1 MSKNDFMV
9 YVRDEVFRGIPGIA
23 VKPMFSGFGFYQYG
37 LIFAII
43 AQGKLF
49 FKVGEKNRKNF
60 EEKGSQPFVYNM
72 KGKEKSLGYW
82 ELPAEVMENP
92 GDIQSWID
100 ASLAVHS
107 EKSRGKRKSEDST
120 HLPNP
125 LTSKTSER
133 K

>member
-9 YVRDEVFRGIPGIA
+9 YVRDEVFKGIPGIT

-49 FKVGEKNRKNF
+49 FKVGESNRKNF
-60 EEKGSQPFVYNM
+60 EEKGSQQFVYMM

-82 ELPAEVMENP
+82 ELPIDVMENP
-92 GDIQSWID
+92 RDIQAWIN
-100 ASLAVHS
+100 ASLAIHKEKKQKIHS
-107 EKSRGKRKSEDST
+107 TD
-120 HLPNP
+120 
-125 LTSKTSER
+125 
-133 K
+133 